1 MLFRGY
7 VVLTVVELCFYWESR
22 VLKEK
27 SQAHGLSEE
36 LAGKSVFCSVKPWVQ
51 TPVSPKRLKNI
62 TVKWKK
68 PWMSH

>member
-27 SQAHGLSEE
+27 SQAHGLSGRAGREE
-36 LAGKSVFCSVKPWVQ
+36 RVLQCEA
-51 TPVSPKRLKNI
+51 L
-62 TVKWKK
+62 KK